1 MRGPF
6 FPGAGTSPFRLEGR
20 DDELRTW
27 HRMLTDLAVFG
38 QTQARHL
45 VVQGV
50 RGVGKTSLLKQFAED
65 ALIEG
70 CLAVRVRCQT
80 SGRESLMERVRHA
93 VDAAL
98 EHRDLAAEHGRVVR
112 AAVSTPVGGLEVERE
127 LSRPT
132 GLTDTD
138 FMQFLVDATAEVKGR
153 GGTGVALL
161 VDETQYAD
169 RTSLVNL
176 SELVSLIGERDADKP
191 PLLLCFAGLPTDT
204 AEKVARSSSH
214 AERVYRTI
222 TLGYLDRAS
231 TRDALLLP
239 VQQAGGQWE
248 ADALER
254 AVEVTG
260 GYPAFIQE
268 YGQAIW
274 ELRRGERIDAAVV
287 ADGITAARPQI
298 EAYFEGAWT
307 AAPPLARSCLVA
319 LAEAGGRARM
329 RELAQAL
336 GRGSSSEISWAVEE
350 LRQRGT
356 VLKPERGVVV
366 FGRSGMAEWVL
377 EHHAE
382 DQP

>member
-1 MRGPF
+1 MPGPF

-38 QTQARHL
+38 STQSRHL
-45 VVQGV
+45 VLQGV
-50 RGVGKTSLLKQFAED
+50 RGVGKTSLLKQFAAD
-65 ALIEG
+65 ATAQK

-80 SGRESLMERVRHA
+80 TGRETLMERIDHA
-93 VDAAL
+93 VDLAL
-98 EHRDLAAEHGRVVR
+98 KHRDLAAEHGRVVR

-127 LSRPT
+127 LAAPS
-132 GLTDTD
+132 GLTDTA
-138 FMQFLVDATAEVKGR
+138 FMQSLVDATEEVRTREGI
-153 GGTGVALL
+153 GVALL
-161 VDETQYAD
+161 IDETQYAD
-169 RTSLVNL
+169 RASLVNL

-204 AEKVARSSSH
+204 ADKVARSSSH

-222 TLGYLDRAS
+222 TLGYLDPAS

-239 VQQAGGQWE
+239 VQEAGGQWT
-248 ADALER
+248 ADALDV
-254 AVEVTG
+254 AVGLTG

-274 ELRRGERIDAAVV
+274 ELRRGTRIDADVV
-287 ADGITAARPQI
+287 AEAAEAARPQI

-307 AAPPLARSCLVA
+307 AAPPLGRSCLVA
-319 LAEAGGRARM
+319 LARAGGRARM
-329 RELAQAL
+329 GELAEAL
-336 GRGSSSEISWAVEE
+336 GRSSSSEISWAVEE

-356 VLKPERGVVV
+356 VQKPERGVVV
-366 FGRSGMAEWVL
+366 FGRRGMAEWVL
-377 EHHAE
+377 AHHDE
-382 DQP
+382 DDA

>member
-20 DDELRTW
+20 DAELRTW
-27 HRMLTDLAVFG
+27 ERMLTDLAVFG
-38 QTQARHL
+38 QTSARHL

-50 RGVGKTSLLKQFAED
+50 RGVGKTSLLKQLAED
-65 ALIEG
+65 ALTQG

-80 SGRESLMERVRHA
+80 TGRETLMERVRHA
-93 VDAAL
+93 LDAAL
-98 EHRDLAAEHGRVVR
+98 QHRDLSAEHGRLVR

-127 LSRPT
+127 LGP
-132 GLTDTD
+132 GDPLTDTA
-138 FMQFLVDATAEVKGR
+138 FMQRLVDATEEVRSR
-153 GGTGVALL
+153 GGTGLALL

-169 RTSLVNL
+169 RASLVNL
-176 SELVSLIGERDADKP
+176 SELASLIGERDGDKP

-222 TLGYLDRAS
+222 TLGYLDEAS

-239 VQQAGGQWE
+239 VQHAGGRWE
-248 ADALER
+248 ADALAR
-254 AVEVTG
+254 AVALTG

-274 ELRRGERIDAAVV
+274 ELRRGDRIDTEVV
-287 ADGITAARPQI
+287 AEGAAAARPQI
-298 EAYFEGAWT
+298 EAYYEGAWS
-307 AAPPLARSCLVA
+307 AAPPLGRSALVA
-319 LAEAGGRARM
+319 LARAGGRARM
-329 RELAQAL
+329 GELARAL
-336 GRGSSSEISWAVEE
+336 GRSSSSEISWAVEE

-366 FGRSGMAEWVL
+366 FGRTGMAEWVL
-377 EHHAE
+377 DHHE
-382 DQP
+382 DETS